1 MKTNEDTSRGAF
13 VKNVLRSVAV
23 AAAILPMAVS
33 AVTYYVA
40 PAPGGSDSNA
50 GTSWDC
56 PFETIEKG
64 VAAVKTGSGEKEL
77 IISNGTYVLTQTI
90 EGPSSGSVAMRSLTG
105 DPKDVILDAD
115 GQFPIAYYNSGAGS
129 SFRGLTF
136 INGKTSA
143 SYTSSNVGGLH
154 LRAQVNMTDCII
166 SNCVTTADGAL
177 SGGLYYVGYGSEL
190 RNVTILNCSAP
201 RQAGGAYIGSYGGA
215 PTINGMVVSNCMLV
229 GTSTG
234 NRIGA
239 GLYLSGANSAAE
251 RIQASNVVIGNCHVL
266 NYSDKNVSG
275 AGLYALK
282 SDCRNFTISD
292 CSIVD
297 NELTTIPTTVFM
309 GGGAYL
315 NDASLYDSVVTNC
328 VLSRQNNTRQG
339 SSNGKVDAGLGGG
352 VYAAW
357 SNSASEEYRTIIS
370 NCVIACCAATNDYN
384 GIGQGGG
391 IYLKGTQAAGP
402 LLRDSLITGNH
413 AGALGAGAFVASN
426 SKATIVRCEFS
437 GNAIDP
443 KSYQMNGSSVADVI
457 GGGTAIAS
465 LGTVDIAGCRIKDN
479 RGTVPGSY
487 QLHNSAVRLQGSAAT
502 MMDCDLDG
510 NYGYQYGAALS
521 LRSLSGMVVSN
532 CVFRGN
538 SCEGQG
544 GVLYTDNMP
553 AGDTL
558 ITDCYITG
566 NASTNAL
573 IYIAPKAN
581 AGANIRLRNS
591 LVIDNDA
598 QCVFY
603 YYCAKTDLS
612 VHVNVENCTVV
623 SNRCGTQSWLNTFS
637 SENSENTM
645 GVAVTGSV
653 VLFNNKTWDFPANM
667 TNVSY
672 CCSSNFRAPVDA
684 SNIVYD
690 SSKPLFE
697 DIANGNFR
705 PAKRS
710 QLCDVVPV
718 VPAAAWMGDGSKKST
733 RDMGSGFEVASVGM
747 YGVTVNRVNAVP
759 RLYGSAADIGC
770 CEYQGQSGFIL
781 FVR

>member
-1 MKTNEDTSRGAF
+1 MTNG
-13 VKNVLRSVAV
+13 
-23 AAAILPMAVS
+23 
-33 AVTYYVA
+33 
-40 PAPGGSDSNA
+40 
-50 GTSWDC
+50 
-56 PFETIEKG
+56 
-64 VAAVKTGSGEKEL
+64 
-77 IISNGTYVLTQTI
+77 
-90 EGPSSGSVAMRSLTG
+90 
-105 DPKDVILDAD
+105 
-115 GQFPIAYYNSGAGS
+115 
-129 SFRGLTF
+129 
-136 INGKTSA
+136 
-143 SYTSSNVGGLH
+143 
-154 LRAQVNMTDCII
+154 
-166 SNCVTTADGAL
+166 
-177 SGGLYYVGYGSEL
+177 
-190 RNVTILNCSAP
+190 
-201 RQAGGAYIGSYGGA
+201 
-215 PTINGMVVSNCMLV
+215 
-229 GTSTG
+229 
-234 NRIGA
+234 
-239 GLYLSGANSAAE
+239 
-251 RIQASNVVIGNCHVL
+251 
-266 NYSDKNVSG
+266 
-275 AGLYALK
+275 
-282 SDCRNFTISD
+282 TISD

-297 NELTTIPTTVFM
+297 NELTTIPTTVFY

-339 SSNGKVDAGLGGG
+339 SSNGKVDAELGGG

-413 AGALGAGAFVASN
+413 AGALGAGAFVPSN

-437 GNAIDP
+437 DNAIDP
-443 KSYQMNGSSVADVI
+443 KSYQMNGSSVADVA

-558 ITDCYITG
+558 ITECYITG

-581 AGANIRLRNS
+581 VAANIRLRNS
-591 LVIDNDA
+591 LVTDNDA
-598 QCVFY
+598 ECVFY
-603 YYCAKTDLS
+603 YQCAKTDLS

-623 SNRCGTQSWLNTFS
+623 SNRCGTESYLNTFS
-637 SENSENTM
+637 SGNAENTM

-653 VLFNNKTWDFPANM
+653 VLFNNKAWDFPANM
-667 TNVSY
+667 TNVTY

-690 SSKPLFE
+690 STKPLFV
-697 DIANGNFR
+697 DLANGNFR

-710 QLCDVVPV
+710 QICDV
-718 VPAAAWMGDGSKKST
+718 VPAAAWMGDGSKKSVL
-733 RDMGSGFEVASVGM
+733 DMGTGYEVASVGK

-770 CEYQGQSGFIL
+770 GEYWQQSSGLIL